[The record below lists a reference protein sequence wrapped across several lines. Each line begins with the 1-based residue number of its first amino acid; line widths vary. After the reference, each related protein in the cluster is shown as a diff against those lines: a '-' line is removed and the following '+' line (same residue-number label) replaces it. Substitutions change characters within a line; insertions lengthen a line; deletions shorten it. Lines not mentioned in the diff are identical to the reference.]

1 MIITGEQDMEP
12 KVKINLLR
20 EKIDLLDEQILSL
33 LNQRAALVKEVGQ
46 IKNKSQITP
55 YDSPREDEII
65 NRLKTKNPG
74 PFPAASIPAVFRE
87 IISACRSLEGDLV
100 IAYLGPPATH
110 THLACLQ
117 KFGSSVQTLPQES
130 IQEVFSCV
138 EREKAAYGVV
148 PIENSTEGVVNRTL
162 DMFLE
167 SEVKI
172 CGEILTRISH
182 DFLSLSGDPQR
193 VKKIYSHPQALAQ
206 CRQRLRKN
214 FPQAE
219 LLEALST
226 ARAAQMAAQDDEA
239 AAVASSLA
247 AQMYGLKIIE
257 SNIEDYRHNYTRFLV
272 LGKKMAAKTGQDK
285 TSLLFSIADAPGALY
300 GVLKP
305 FAEKSI
311 NLTKIE
317 SRPIKDKPW
326 EYVFFLDFEGHAQ
339 DEGVQ
344 DALQE
349 LKSKVLFWK
358 LLGSYPRCS

>member
-1 MIITGEQDMEP
+1 MAVNSKLTF
-12 KVKINLLR
+12 LR
-20 EKIDLLDEQILSL
+20 GKIDLIDERILEL
-33 LNQRAALVKEVGQ
+33 LNQRAELVKEIGL
-46 IKNKSQITP
+46 IKKDSQMNF
-55 YDSPREDEII
+55 YDSQREEAII
-65 NRLKTKNPG
+65 KDLISKNPG
-74 PFPAASIPAVFRE
+74 PFPEASLPAVFRE
-87 IISACRSLEGDLV
+87 IISACRSLERGLV

-130 IQEVFSCV
+130 IPEVFACV
-138 EREKAAYGVV
+138 EREKAEYGVV

-162 DMFLE
+162 DMFIE

-182 DFLSLSGDPQR
+182 DLLSLRGDPQR

-206 CRQRLRKN
+206 CRQWLNKN
-214 FPQAE
+214 FPRAE
-219 LLEALST
+219 LLETLST

-239 AAVASSLA
+239 AAVASALA

-257 SNIEDYRHNYTRFLV
+257 SSIEDYRHNYTRFLV
-272 LGKKMAAKTGQDK
+272 LGKKMAANTGQDK
-285 TSLLFSIADAPGALY
+285 TSLLFSIADTPGALY
-300 GVLKP
+300 GILKP

-339 DEGVQ
+339 DEVVQ
-344 DALQE
+344 EVLRE
-349 LKSKVLFWK
+349 IKSKVLFWK
-358 LLGSYPRCS
+358 LLGSYPRSS